1 MFNINSE
8 LKICKEKVF
17 LTTNSVGS
25 GIQNA

>member
-1 MFNINSE
+1 MFNINRE
-8 LKICKEKVF
+8 LKICKETFF